1 MCVLISYLCLYF
13 QHSAA
18 ATPCDTELTTQ
29 LELATRSAV
38 SMMKPGG
45 GHRVESTAT
54 PVLMSGAGHDAMAM
68 ARLTK
73 VGMVFVRCRGGVSHS
88 PEEHVTEDDVWAAGL
103 ALLRFVDQNVVA
115 EL

>member
-1 MCVLISYLCLYF
+1 LYF

-18 ATPCDTELTTQ
+18 ATPCDTELTSQ
-29 LELATRSAV
+29 LERATRSAV
-38 SMMKPGG
+38 SAMTTPGG
-45 GHRVESTAT
+45 SGHRFESTMAT

-68 ARLTK
+68 AWLTK

-88 PEEHVTEDDVWAAGL
+88 PEEHVAEDDVWAAGL
-103 ALLRFVDQNVVA
+103 ALLRFLDQNVVA

>member
-1 MCVLISYLCLYF
+1 M
-13 QHSAA
+13 
-18 ATPCDTELTTQ
+18 TT
-29 LELATRSAV
+29 T
-38 SMMKPGG
+38 PGG
-45 GHRVESTAT
+45 DHRDRVEPTT

-88 PEEHVTEDDVWAAGL
+88 PEEHVAEDDVWAAGL
-103 ALLRFVDQNVVA
+103 ALLRYVEQNVVA